1 MLTWYSIIC
10 KLKGGCVMTSFLQA
24 IETFAQG
31 TTIWVYLFI
40 FFGKILEV
48 SFMTLRIVLINR
60 GERTIGSL
68 IAIVEIILWLVVAS
82 SVLTGFQQDFFKGIV
97 YAVAFACGNYIGSW
111 LDELLAFGLSS
122 VQVILPDMEIAKETQ
137 ECLRAKGFGI
147 TSLDVH
153 GRDNDHAMLLMTMQ
167 RKRLPEAL
175 TLLKK
180 NCPGAVITV
189 WDIKSH
195 RGGYLERAYRRGLF
209 RNGK

>member
-1 MLTWYSIIC
+1 MNE
-10 KLKGGCVMTSFLQA
+10 FLQA

-31 TTIWVYLFI
+31 STIWVYLFI

-48 SFMTLRIVLINR
+48 SFGTLRIVLINR
-60 GERTIGSL
+60 GERTVGAI
-68 IAIVEIILWLVVAS
+68 IAVVEITLWLVIAS
-82 SVLTGFQQDFFKGIV
+82 SVLTGFKDDFLKGIV

-122 VQVILPDMEIAKETQ
+122 MQVVLPDMETGKAVEA
-137 ECLRAKGFGI
+137 CLRAKGFGI

-153 GRDNDHAMLLMTMQ
+153 GRDEDRAMLLMTMQ

-175 TLLKK
+175 AILEKQC
-180 NCPGAVITV
+180 NGAVVTV
-189 WDIKSH
+189 SDIKTQ
-195 RGGYLERAYRRGLF
+195 RGGYLERAMRSGQL

>member
-1 MLTWYSIIC
+1 MNEL
-10 KLKGGCVMTSFLQA
+10 LQA
-24 IETFAQG
+24 IERFAQG

-48 SFMTLRIVLINR
+48 SFGTLRIVLINR
-60 GERTIGSL
+60 GERTVGSM
-68 IAIVEIILWLVVAS
+68 IAIIEITLWLVVAS
-82 SVLTGFQQDFFKGIV
+82 SVLAGFRQDFLKGIV

-122 VQVILPDMEIAKETQ
+122 VQVVLPNMKTAKAAE
-137 ECLRAKGFGI
+137 ECLRAKGFGL

-153 GRDNDHAMLLMTMQ
+153 GRDDDRAMLLMTMQ

-175 TLLKK
+175 TLVEHS
-180 NCPGAVITV
+180 CPGAVVTV
-189 WDIKSH
+189 SDIKTQ
-195 RGGYLERAYRRGLF
+195 RGGYLERAVRKQL